1 MAFEID
7 EVIGDMA
14 QAIKGSVKEDWPD
27 TKEAVKQ
34 FLERR
39 KERMKLIAEL
49 VIKGV
54 LTIETAK
61 PYLDIE
67 KDLLEM
73 EILGVTII
81 TKAMAQKAA
90 TKAMKVLVDAV
101 KAAIPLWG
109 DVLAPVAD
117 KLHPAFFVSVPLKQ
131 TNRSS

>member
-27 TKEAVKQ
+27 TKETVKQ

-54 LTIETAK
+54 LTLETAK

-67 KDLLEM
+67 KKLLEM

-81 TKAMAQKAA
+81 TKAVAQKA
-90 TKAMKVLVDAV
+90 TMKAMKVLVDAIKV
-101 KAAIPLWG
+101 AIPL
-109 DVLAPVAD
+109 
-117 KLHPAFFVSVPLKQ
+117 
-131 TNRSS
+131 

>member
-1 MAFEID
+1 MAFKID

-49 VIKGV
+49 VLKGV
-54 LTIETAK
+54 LTIETVQ

-81 TKAMAQKAA
+81 TKAVAQKAA
-90 TKAMKVLVDAV
+90 TKAMKVLLDAV
-101 KAAIPLWG
+101 KAAIPL
-109 DVLAPVAD
+109 
-117 KLHPAFFVSVPLKQ
+117 
-131 TNRSS
+131 

>member
-1 MAFEID
+1 
-7 EVIGDMA
+7 
-14 QAIKGSVKEDWPD
+14 
-27 TKEAVKQ
+27 
-34 FLERR
+34 
-39 KERMKLIAEL
+39 MKLIAEL

-101 KAAIPLWG
+101 KAAIPL
-109 DVLAPVAD
+109 
-117 KLHPAFFVSVPLKQ
+117 
-131 TNRSS
+131 